1 MKKAKYCENV
11 ECERKKQIKGNKINY
26 EENKAKKKKHT
37 HRYKEQIDGYQRERV
52 WRRRVEGVNCTVM
65 DSG

>member
-26 EENKAKKKKHT
+26 EENKAKKKKT
-37 HRYKEQIDGYQRERV
+37 YSQIQR
-52 WRRRVEGVNCTVM
+52 T
-65 DSG
+65 D

>member
-26 EENKAKKKKHT
+26 EENKAKKKNILIDTKNRLMVT
-37 HRYKEQIDGYQRERV
+37 REKEFGGAGLKGSIVQ
-52 WRRRVEGVNCTVM
+52 
-65 DSG
+65 